1 MTQSPHSQDSRSQ
14 QLLAVGEL
22 VRRRAVQGAVLA
34 LGVEPVHQPAQ
45 VLAHSLDLGQ
55 CQFPCQ
61 HQCHSHSKDGPC
73 LFPCLCQCLL
83 PCPSQETVALGLVG
97 RCRHRQADVN

>member
-45 VLAHSLDLGQ
+45 ALAHSLDLAQ
-55 CQFPCQ
+55 DRSLCQ
-61 HQCHSHSKDGPC
+61 HQCHSPN
-73 LFPCLCQCLL
+73 LCLC
-83 PCPSQETVALGLVG
+83 PCPSLSLCPSPCNLETVALVLAG
-97 RCRHRQADVN
+97 RCHSQADAN